1 MPNKKKE
8 KKFYIANAIPYANGR
23 PHIGHALEYIQADA
37 IARYKRA
44 EGSKVFFGMGV
55 DEHGDKVN
63 RIAIQSGKT
72 AKQFVNEISAAFKSL
87 NRKLGLSEDSFIRT
101 TDRKKHWPGVY
112 KLWERLDK
120 KGDIYKKDYEGLY
133 CVGCEKFLTEKDLVQ
148 GECPLHK
155 KKPERVAE
163 ENYFFRLS
171 RYGREIE
178 RLISAGEVQILPE
191 ARKNEV
197 LSFIREGL
205 EDISFTRSKK
215 SVPWGIPIPDSDQ
228 VMYVWCD
235 ALTNYLTAV
244 GYGRDARSFKK
255 WWPADVQYIGKDIL
269 RFHAVYW
276 LAMLLSAELPL
287 PKAIWAHGFLTVDG
301 QKMSKTIGNVVDPF
315 EAADKYGSDALRY
328 YMLREIPS
336 DGDGDFSWGKF
347 KDRYND
353 DLAKGVGNFVSRI
366 ANLLDGENLPV
377 RSPVSKEVKAEIKR
391 MESKVDKH
399 MEEFRL
405 HDALT
410 AVFDLIKF
418 GDGYI
423 NDKQPWKNKSLKVS
437 RDLAE
442 LVISVGRAL
451 IPFMPATGEK
461 ILKAFPTK
469 LGKITP
475 KKVKPLFPRAD

>member
-1 MPNKKKE
+1 MPKKNKSD
-8 KKFYIANAIPYANGR
+8 KFYIANAIPYANGR
-23 PHIGHALEYIQADA
+23 PHIGHALEYVQADA
-37 IARYKRA
+37 IARHKRA
-44 EGSKVFFGMGV
+44 EGAKVFFGMGV

-63 RIAIQSGKT
+63 RIALASGKT
-72 AKQFVNEISAAFKSL
+72 AKKFVNEISASFKTL
-87 NRKLGLSEDSFIRT
+87 NKELNLSEDNFIRT
-101 TDRKKHWPGVY
+101 TDKKNHWPGVY
-112 KLWERLDK
+112 KLWEKLNK

-155 KKPERVAE
+155 KVPEKVAE

-178 RLISAGEVQILPE
+178 SLILAGKVQILPE
-191 ARKNEV
+191 TRKNEV

-215 SVPWGIPIPDSDQ
+215 SVPWGIPIPGKDQ

-244 GYGRDARSFKK
+244 GYGRDTKSFKK
-255 WWPADVQYIGKDIL
+255 WWPADIQYIGKDIL

-301 QKMSKTIGNVVDPF
+301 QKMSKTIGNVVDPL
-315 EAADKYGSDALRY
+315 EAINKYGADAFRY
-328 YMLREIPS
+328 YMLREVPS
-336 DGDGDFSWGKF
+336 DGDGDFSWEKF
-347 KDRYND
+347 KNRYND
-353 DLAKGVGNFVSRI
+353 DLAKGVGNFISRI
-366 ANLLDGENLPV
+366 TNLLAGEKIALK
-377 RSPVSKEVKAEIKR
+377 SAVSNDVKAEIKR
-391 MESKVDKH
+391 MKAMVRKH

-405 HDALT
+405 HDAVS

-423 NDKQPWKNKSLKVS
+423 NDKQPWKNKSSKVS

-442 LVISVGRAL
+442 LAAETGRAL
-451 IPFMPATGEK
+451 SPFMPETGER
-461 ILKAFPTK
+461 ILKSFPVK
-469 LGKITP
+469 GGYMIP
-475 KKVKPLFPRAD
+475 KKIKPLFPRAD